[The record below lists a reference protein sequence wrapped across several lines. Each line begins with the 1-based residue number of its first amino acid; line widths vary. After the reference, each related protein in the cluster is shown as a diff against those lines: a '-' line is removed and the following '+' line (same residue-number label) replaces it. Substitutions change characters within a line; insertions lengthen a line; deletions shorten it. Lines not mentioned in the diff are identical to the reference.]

1 MCLYHDR
8 YYQQRPVD
16 HGLRQV
22 LLLQLV
28 SAELGSG
35 PTDMGVGFK
44 AAPAA
49 KRCHGESEI
58 SLHAELHPQPLLAAA
73 CELWL
78 PL

>member
-35 PTDMGVGFK
+35 PTDKGVGFK
-44 AAPAA
+44 AEQPMA
-49 KRCHGESEI
+49 SFQLQ
-58 SLHAELHPQPLLAAA
+58 SLVMERVKSVSMQNCFFSLF
-73 CELWL
+73 
-78 PL
+78 